1 MLGNKS
7 SQFTRRQM
15 LAMVGSAVA
24 APLVLRQRAGAAVP
38 AAGRSN
44 FDWMQQRGKTLV
56 VSVPLATYYSV
67 LQKLIPDF
75 TKLTGIQ
82 VEYQVVP
89 EQQLRQKLP
98 IEMNAKSSAI
108 DVYGSSMHVEKLLFS
123 AAGWYEPLNKYLA
136 DPNLTAPDY
145 DWKDFGPAGTYWGV
159 TADGTVV
166 TLPMGVGLFAYM
178 YRKDLFAQKGLK
190 PTTTVDELIAA
201 VKVLHNPP
209 TMYGYAGRG
218 LKNANVPV
226 WGCFLNALGGSYLD
240 PTKTKL
246 LTTTPEAIEAA
257 RVYADLMKNYAPPGA
272 LGFNWMECQGA
283 FTQGLV
289 ACWPD
294 GISFAAPF
302 EDPTKSKVA
311 GKVGY
316 GPHPGSAKMKPFGG
330 TAMDALA
337 LNPFGRNKPAA
348 WIFATWA
355 SSRPVHWR
363 LMIEGAM
370 VGTRTSIYEDPE
382 FARQH
387 TMPKQWVE
395 ALAESLK
402 NPRPQLPEVRD
413 VSQFRDI
420 FGVALTKAVE
430 GGDPKVLLEQA
441 TKEFEPIFQKG
452 LRV

>member
-1 MLGNKS
+1 MANRARQL
-7 SQFTRRQM
+7 TRRHM
-15 LAMVGSAVA
+15 LWMTCGAAA
-24 APLVLRQRAGAAVP
+24 APFVIRRRAGAATP
-38 AAGRSN
+38 APAN
-44 FDWMQQRGKTLV
+44 FDWMQQKGKPLV

-67 LQKLIPDF
+67 LQRLVPDF
-75 TKLTGIQ
+75 VKLTGIQ

-108 DVYGSSMHVEKLLFS
+108 DVYGSSMHVEKLLFA
-123 AAGWYEPLNKYLA
+123 AAGWYEPLNKYLN
-136 DPNLTAPDY
+136 DPNLTSPDY
-145 DWKDFGPAGTYWGV
+145 NWKDFGPAGTYWGV
-159 TADGTVV
+159 AGDGTVV
-166 TLPMGVGLFAYM
+166 ALPMGVGLFAYM
-178 YRKDLFAQKGLK
+178 YRKDLYAQKGL
-190 PTTTVDELIAA
+190 TTTKTMDELVAA
-201 VKVLHNPP
+201 IKAVHNPP
-209 TMYGYAGRG
+209 TVFGYAARG

-226 WGCFLNALGGSYLD
+226 WGCFLTALGGNYLD

-246 LTTTPEAIEAA
+246 LTTSPEAVEAA
-257 RVYADLMKNYAPPGA
+257 RVYADLMKTYAPPGA

-289 ACWPD
+289 GCWPD

-302 EDPTKSKVA
+302 EDPSKSKVT

-337 LNPFGRNKPAA
+337 LNPFGKNKPAA
-348 WIFATWA
+348 WLFSMWA
-355 SSRPVHWR
+355 SSRPVHLR
-363 LMIEGAM
+363 LMLDGAM
-370 VGTRTSIYEDPE
+370 VGTRTSIYADPE
-382 FARQH
+382 FAKQH
-387 TMPKQWVE
+387 AMPKQWIE
-395 ALAESLK
+395 ALAESLN

-430 GGDPKVLLEQA
+430 GGDPKTLLEQA
-441 TKEFEPIFQKG
+441 TREYEPIFQRG
-452 LRV
+452 LRA